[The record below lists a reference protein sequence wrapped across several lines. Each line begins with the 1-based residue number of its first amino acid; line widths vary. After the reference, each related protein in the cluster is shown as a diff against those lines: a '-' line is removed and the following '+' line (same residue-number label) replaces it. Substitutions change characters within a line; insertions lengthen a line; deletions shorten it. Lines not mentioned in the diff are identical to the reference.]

1 MSKKKFNTNC
11 RCKRPD
17 FDLFI
22 VHVFAVFCLFACN
35 QNKTLQDGSV
45 DYSDFIDT
53 TVSVYGPYVA
63 LKLPITK
70 GVKIANPIQLSCGP
84 GGVMYAANQTGEV
97 YSLHDTDEDGLEDMA
112 LLFCDVKDF
121 GLRSPSGFTHR
132 GDTIYIG
139 TAQQIRAFIDR
150 DKDGKA
156 DTSWMIFDNIPTSEH
171 PYEWTNG
178 LSFGPD
184 GWLYFNLSTDS
195 WNAAPSPD
203 PNGYRGAILRISP
216 GSKKV
221 ERVATGIR
229 SVYDMTF
236 NQHGDLFF
244 TDNEGGGNPTEE
256 LNRLV
261 KNAFYGHNPAK
272 YPSDSIQVPEYNLT
286 TEVAPSGIAFNHPDN
301 DFGGSAGDLFVAFY
315 GPGERWT
322 RGGVGKV
329 QITRLTDGSYT
340 YKEIAIADIPKLSDL
355 AFGKDGALY
364 LANHGKADYWYN
376 AVYDNE
382 GSFYKLIYDP
392 SILPENF
399 KTREIADRSFE
410 KNDLET
416 GKQLFAERACLGC
429 HMVDG
434 VTELLGPNLKDV
446 ARRMSRKEILEEII
460 NPSERIKPSMIAQRI
475 IKKDGQVMIGRVVTA
490 DEKEISLMLVG
501 NQVIKIPRDEI
512 EKTEDEMQ
520 SLMYTGL
527 LTGLSDTEQ
536 EALLDYIVSL
546 SEETL

>member
-1 MSKKKFNTNC
+1 
-11 RCKRPD
+11 
-17 FDLFI
+17 
-22 VHVFAVFCLFACN
+22 
-35 QNKTLQDGSV
+35 
-45 DYSDFIDT
+45 
-53 TVSVYGPYVA
+53 
-63 LKLPITK
+63 
-70 GVKIANPIQLSCGP
+70 
-84 GGVMYAANQTGEV
+84 
-97 YSLHDTDEDGLEDMA
+97 
-112 LLFCDVKDF
+112 
-121 GLRSPSGFTHR
+121 
-132 GDTIYIG
+132 
-139 TAQQIRAFIDR
+139 
-150 DKDGKA
+150 
-156 DTSWMIFDNIPTSEH
+156 MIFDDIPTSEH

-203 PNGYRGAILRISP
+203 PNGYRGAILRVSP

-236 NQHGDLFF
+236 NQNGDLFF

-261 KNAFYGHNPAK
+261 NNAFYGHNPAK
-272 YPSDSIQVPEYNLT
+272 FPTDSIQAPEHNLT
-286 TEVAPSGIAFNHPDN
+286 TEVAPSGITFNHPDN

-329 QITRLTDGSYT
+329 QMVRLADGSYT
-340 YKEIAIADIPKLSDL
+340 YKEIPIADIPKLSDL

-376 AVYDNE
+376 AVYENE
-382 GSFYKLIYDP
+382 GSFYKLICDP
-392 SILPENF
+392 SIQPENF

-434 VTELLGPNLKDV
+434 VTELLGPNLKDI
-446 ARRMSRKEILEEII
+446 ARRMSREEILEEII

-475 IKKDGQVMIGRVVTA
+475 IK
-490 DEKEISLMLVG
+490 
-501 NQVIKIPRDEI
+501 
-512 EKTEDEMQ
+512 ED
-520 SLMYTGL
+520 
-527 LTGLSDTEQ
+527 
-536 EALLDYIVSL
+536 
-546 SEETL
+546 